1 MYLSRV
7 ALDTTRRNTQMA
19 LASPSKF
26 HGAVE
31 EAFPEKQARNLW
43 RIDTLGGTM
52 YLLLLS
58 ADKPDLSHLAAQF
71 GNPKNCGESKDYDML
86 LNRIREGSVWQ
97 FRLTANPTHSIKRN
111 EGRGKV
117 VAHRTEKF
125 QQEWLRRQGE
135 KHGFSL
141 VPETVRVTEKKWK
154 VFSKRNTAKK
164 VKLLE
169 AVFEGRLKVENA
181 GLFQNAL
188 IHGIG
193 REKAYGMGLL
203 TIVRVEG

>member
-71 GNPKNCGESKDYDML
+71 
-86 LNRIREGSVWQ
+86 
-97 FRLTANPTHSIKRN
+97 
-111 EGRGKV
+111 
-117 VAHRTEKF
+117 
-125 QQEWLRRQGE
+125 
-135 KHGFSL
+135 
-141 VPETVRVTEKKWK
+141 
-154 VFSKRNTAKK
+154 
-164 VKLLE
+164 
-169 AVFEGRLKVENA
+169 
-181 GLFQNAL
+181 
-188 IHGIG
+188 
-193 REKAYGMGLL
+193 
-203 TIVRVEG
+203 